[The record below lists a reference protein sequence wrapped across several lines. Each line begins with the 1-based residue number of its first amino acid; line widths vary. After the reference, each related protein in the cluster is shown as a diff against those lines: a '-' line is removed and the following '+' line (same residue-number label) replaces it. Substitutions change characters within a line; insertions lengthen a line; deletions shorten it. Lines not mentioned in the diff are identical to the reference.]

1 MFANR
6 VLATYLNSLGLL
18 STSQPLWRHKAL
30 SHYLSKYK
38 YILFTMY
45 WERSRVYFSIVT
57 ATGITE
63 TGGQTLKI
71 SCHTALEI
79 KATDA

>member
-1 MFANR
+1 M
-6 VLATYLNSLGLL
+6 
-18 STSQPLWRHKAL
+18 H
-30 SHYLSKYK
+30 
-38 YILFTMY
+38 
-45 WERSRVYFSIVT
+45 WERSRVYFCIVT

-79 KATDA
+79 KATDAQLAQSHSYPLEQAPQHQVKWLKSNLASY